1 MSVLDRL
8 AACSGV
14 FWGEGSATGHGP
26 LAVRVAVQAHTD
38 RSVTLEYEAW
48 TPGRGLHHAE
58 VARMY
63 RSAGRVLLVATSDGS
78 SDALTFREGDTG
90 VFGSSGPHRV
100 GLVLEVEPPDGMTLA
115 WWWPGEDGALR
126 QQSCARVRRSRPLV
140 APPPGPPGGDGEAP
154 RARTAAPDATAD
166 PPVPADG
173 AAEATG
179 VPWPGILVLDGPGTG
194 VVAHRLAERLSRA
207 AVIRTDLFDKAVL
220 GNRATADPGLR
231 ERVAV
236 AAVRAYA
243 ETGHPVI
250 LHGRGPSSEQR
261 RLVDALRAAGLTP
274 VRLVEV
280 AEGENYGEVARR
292 LIQDD

>member
-63 RSAGRVLLVATSDGS
+63 RSAGQVLLVATSDGS

-126 QQSCARVRRSRPLV
+126 RQSCARVWRARPLV
-140 APPPGPPGGDGEAP
+140 TPPPGPDGEAP
-154 RARTAAPDATAD
+154 GRWPAVRDTVAD
-166 PPVPADG
+166 PAAVPGDG
-173 AAEATG
+173 AEQAAR

-250 LHGRGPSSEQR
+250 LHGRGPSAEQR
-261 RLVDALRAAGLTP
+261 RLVDALRSAGLTP